1 METQDWYYTVA
12 DNENY
17 ITLRYGVEVPEKEL
31 YYNDYNNGYGFY
43 DDISIWK
50 YKNVST
56 RMNMT
61 NRDAHPID

>member
-43 DDISIWK
+43 DDISMWK
-50 YKNVST
+50 YKNTVK
-56 RMNMT
+56 RMKLT
-61 NRDAHPID
+61 NKDAHPID